1 MLKKLLTLFVAF
13 AFIFAPSGLLG
24 VDEASAAKSYKSG
37 KKSFTNTNSNDTM
50 TNSTTNKQSTT
61 STPQS
66 PAKSP
71 SVAKPSSGGFMK
83 GLIFGGLAG
92 LLLGS
97 MLDDLGFLGTL
108 LALFIN
114 ILAVVGIL
122 MIVRKLYLHFANER
136 KKKDYQAW
144 KR

>member
-1 MLKKLLTLFVAF
+1 MFKKLLIFFVAF
-13 AFIFAPSGLLG
+13 AFIFAPSGFIG

-37 KKSFTNTNSNDTM
+37 KKSFNTNNSDSV
-50 TNSTTNKQSTT
+50 TNSSTNKQGTT
-61 STPQS
+61 STPQT

-71 SVAKPSSGGFMK
+71 SVAKPSTGGFMK
-83 GLIFGGLAG
+83 GLLLGGLAG

-108 LALFIN
+108 LALFVN
-114 ILAVVGIL
+114 ILAVVGIF

-136 KKKDYQAW
+136 KKKDYEAW

>member
-1 MLKKLLTLFVAF
+1 MLKKLLVFFVAF
-13 AFIFAPSGLLG
+13 AFIFAPGGLMG
-24 VDEASAAKSYKSG
+24 FDEASAKSYKSG
-37 KKSFTNTNSNDTM
+37 KKSFNTNTNDSV
-50 TNSTTNKQSTT
+50 TNSSTNKQGTT
-61 STPQS
+61 SVPPS

-71 SVAKPSSGGFMK
+71 SVAKPGAGGFMK
-83 GLIFGGLAG
+83 GLLFGGLAG

-108 LALFIN
+108 LALFVN
-114 ILAVVGIL
+114 ILAVVGIF